1 MSAVTMCERLD
12 IKSCKDTEKLKKAKD
27 EVYLKGFYEGV
38 MLVGECTGMKV
49 CDAKPIIRKVLLDKG
64 DALVY
69 FEPESLVMSRT
80 GDEVR
85 QVEVVP
91 VFPSPT
97 PPFTTQESSFTLIK
111 INATPPLIFLLD
123 PILSN
128 PVCGSAH
135 RPVVPFLWG
144 PGVGGQSVE
153 THPQRAI

>member
-1 MSAVTMCERLD
+1 VSAVTMCERLD

-64 DALVY
+64 DALIY

-85 QVEVVP
+85 LIGLSTLGRLLCIYLLFNFESNLCD
-91 VFPSPT
+91 PS
-97 PPFTTQESSFTLIK
+97 S
-111 INATPPLIFLLD
+111 
-123 PILSN
+123 
-128 PVCGSAH
+128 
-135 RPVVPFLWG
+135 
-144 PGVGGQSVE
+144 
-153 THPQRAI
+153 